1 MRHRIRKA
9 KLGRTTEHR
18 TSLLANLVSNLIKHR
33 RIRTTLAKAKAARVV
48 ADKMVTLS
56 KKGLAADEPKDGL
69 HYRRLI
75 ASRLRCQ
82 PRHHFPK
89 VKGRSGADQRKYWR
103 ENEDVVR
110 ILMEDITPG
119 FEDRQGGYTRVIKLG
134 RRRGD
139 AAEMAYLEW
148 VADGDKPERESKSSK
163 KKSKPKAEEPKAEEE
178 TSEAAEAE
186 EVTEE
191 ATAEETE
198 EATAEETE
206 EATAEAEEAATEE
219 EESSEETEESDSEE
233 PAAEEEPKAEAGE
246 ESDTDEK
253 SDK

>member
-56 KKGLAADEPKDGL
+56 KKGLAAEEPKDGL
-69 HYRRLI
+69 HYRRII

-178 TSEAAEAE
+178 TSEATEAE
-186 EVTEE
+186 DVTEE
-191 ATAEETE
+191 ATAE
-198 EATAEETE
+198 AK
-206 EATAEAEEAATEE
+206 EAATEE

-233 PAAEEEPKAEAGE
+233 PVAEAAEEEPKAEAGE

>member
-186 EVTEE
+186 DVTEE
-191 ATAEETE
+191 ATAES
-198 EATAEETE
+198 
-206 EATAEAEEAATEE
+206 EEAATEE

-233 PAAEEEPKAEAGE
+233 PAVEAAEEEPKAEAGE

>member
-163 KKSKPKAEEPKAEEE
+163 KKSKPKADEPKAEEE
-178 TSEAAEAE
+178 TSEATEAE
-186 EVTEE
+186 DVTEV
-191 ATAEETE
+191 
-198 EATAEETE
+198 ATAEETE

-219 EESSEETEESDSEE
+219 EEEESSEETEESDSEE
-233 PAAEEEPKAEAGE
+233 PAVEAAEEEPKAEAGE

>member
-110 ILMEDITPG
+110 ILMEEITPG

-178 TSEAAEAE
+178 TSEATEAE
-186 EVTEE
+186 DV
-191 ATAEETE
+191 TE

-219 EESSEETEESDSEE
+219 EGSSEESDSEE
-233 PAAEEEPKAEAGE
+233 QAAEAAEEEPKAEAEAGE
-246 ESDTDEK
+246 ESDADEK

>member
-56 KKGLAADEPKDGL
+56 KKGLAAEEPKDGL
-69 HYRRLI
+69 HYRRII

-178 TSEAAEAE
+178 TSEATEAE
-186 EVTEE
+186 DVTEE
-191 ATAEETE
+191 ATAE
-198 EATAEETE
+198 AK
-206 EATAEAEEAATEE
+206 EAATEE
-219 EESSEETEESDSEE
+219 EESSEETEESDSQE
-233 PAAEEEPKAEAGE
+233 PAAEAAEEEPKAEAGE

>member
-178 TSEAAEAE
+178 TSEATEAE
-186 EVTEE
+186 DV
-191 ATAEETE
+191 TE

-233 PAAEEEPKAEAGE
+233 PAVEAAEEEPKAEAGE
-246 ESDTDEK
+246 ESDADEK

>member
-186 EVTEE
+186 DV
-191 ATAEETE
+191 TE

-233 PAAEEEPKAEAGE
+233 PAVEAAEEEPKAEAGE
-246 ESDTDEK
+246 ESDADEK

>member
-18 TSLLANLVSNLIKHR
+18 NSLLANLVNNLIKHR

-148 VADGDKPERESKSSK
+148 VADGDKPERESKFSK

-178 TSEAAEAE
+178 TSEATEAE
-186 EVTEE
+186 DV
-191 ATAEETE
+191 
-198 EATAEETE
+198 TE

-219 EESSEETEESDSEE
+219 EESSEESDSEE
-233 PAAEEEPKAEAGE
+233 QAAEAAEEEPKAEAEAGE
-246 ESDTDEK
+246 ESDADEK

>member
-163 KKSKPKAEEPKAEEE
+163 KKSKPKADEPKAEEE
-178 TSEAAEAE
+178 TSEATEAE
-186 EVTEE
+186 DVTEV
-191 ATAEETE
+191 
-198 EATAEETE
+198 ATAEETE

-219 EESSEETEESDSEE
+219 EEEKSSEETEESDSEE
-233 PAAEEEPKAEAGE
+233 PAVEAAEEEPKAEAGE
-246 ESDTDEK
+246 ESDADEK

>member
-186 EVTEE
+186 DVTEV
-191 ATAEETE
+191 
-198 EATAEETE
+198 ATAEETE

-219 EESSEETEESDSEE
+219 EEEKSSEETEESDSEE

>member
-178 TSEAAEAE
+178 TSEATEAE
-186 EVTEE
+186 DV
-191 ATAEETE
+191 
-198 EATAEETE
+198 TE

-246 ESDTDEK
+246 ESDADEK

>member
-56 KKGLAADEPKDGL
+56 KKGLAAEEPKDGL
-69 HYRRLI
+69 HYRRII

-186 EVTEE
+186 DV
-191 ATAEETE
+191 TE

-219 EESSEETEESDSEE
+219 EESSEETEESDSQE
-233 PAAEEEPKAEAGE
+233 PAAEAAEEEPKAEAGE

>member
-178 TSEAAEAE
+178 TAEATETE
-186 EVTEE
+186 EVTG
-191 ATAEETE
+191 

-206 EATAEAEEAATEE
+206 EATAEAEETATEE
-219 EESSEETEESDSEE
+219 EESSEESEE
-233 PAAEEEPKAEAGE
+233 AAEEEPATEAEEEAAEEEPKAEAGE